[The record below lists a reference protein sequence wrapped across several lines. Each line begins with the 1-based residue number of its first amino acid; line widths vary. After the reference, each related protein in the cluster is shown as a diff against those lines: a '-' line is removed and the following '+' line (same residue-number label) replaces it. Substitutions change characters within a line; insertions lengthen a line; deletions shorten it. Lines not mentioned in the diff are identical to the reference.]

1 MNKVSFP
8 TIAPR
13 DRVIL
18 AFLAVSLLQLLV
30 AALQYGG
37 DEVYLRFV
45 SIFAFWANLVLFMFI
60 VLLFAAAGMYNFKK
74 GVVIHHTLVWTSD
87 GPALPSGIDLH
98 PDIAVFSQSPDETA
112 EELADRWE
120 KAQSEATG
128 RFAVFIGFRRPVGV
142 IYGRQQGSEV
152 NITFTR
158 DTPPYQGEDWPVKI
172 TVPGARFHAE
182 TWSQY
187 RQYISVFCQ
196 HFPEWA
202 ETEKV
207 LSAPDGNTAATKVLR
222 SMTRT
227 VSVILLCFLSVS
239 AFAQKSVRVEKYLGS
254 ERYNSAPEA
263 GTVKFIFQAAII
275 PRKSDGN
282 KTYKQ
287 ILPEGTMYTD
297 SDNAGKLQ
305 HIMVEKKGG
314 SVMRIAP
321 EDAPIETGHASVPD
335 APTSAVPTDGNSVF
349 MDSMQAV
356 EFASKTKQQI
366 TETVNGV
373 KRGVT
378 PLWELAMWF
387 FSGFLL
393 PVLIGLAGL
402 LRYVAKTAAGESAV
416 NLHGV
421 PIVGGLLVSAH
432 QWATGVL
439 MVISWIVVL
448 TLLINAY
455 LWLVYLGFSMWFVLI
470 VWAVI
475 LWFAETITNWIVPN
489 MPLVGGGFTT
499 QAPGKYPRIG

>member
-1 MNKVSFP
+1 MNGALFIGASIV
-8 TIAPR
+8 
-13 DRVIL
+13 
-18 AFLAVSLLQLLV
+18 AVS
-30 AALQYGG
+30 AIIYNGG
-37 DEVYLRFV
+37 KG
-45 SIFAFWANLVLFMFI
+45 I
-60 VLLFAAAGMYNFKK
+60 V
-74 GVVIHHTLVWTSD
+74 IQHTFVWTSD
-87 GPALPSGIDLH
+87 GPALPSGTSLH
-98 PDIAVFSQSPDETA
+98 PDIEVFSISPDETA
-112 EELADRWE
+112 EQLADRWE
-120 KAQSEATG
+120 KAQSKATG

-142 IYGRQQGSEV
+142 IYGRQHGSEV

-187 RQYISVFCQ
+187 QQYLSVFCQ
-196 HFPEWA
+196 HFPEWS

-222 SMTRT
+222 SMARS
-227 VSVILLCFLSVS
+227 VSVFLLCLFSALSLS
-239 AFAQKSVRVEKYLGS
+239 AQKSVRVEKYLGS

-263 GTVKFIFQAAII
+263 GAVKFVFQAAVI

-287 ILPEGTMYTD
+287 LLPEGTMYTD
-297 SDNAGKLQ
+297 SDNAGKLL

-314 SVMRIAP
+314 NVMRIAP
-321 EDAPIETGHASVPD
+321 EDAPTETGHASVPD
-335 APTSAVPTDGNSVF
+335 APTSALPTSGNSVF

-439 MVISWIVVL
+439 MVISWVVVL

-489 MPLVGGGFTT
+489 MPVVGGGFTT
-499 QAPGKYPRIG
+499 QAPGNYKRLG